1 MRDTVYVWIFD
12 GYADWQLALA
22 LCEIRRPGEW
32 RLRTLAAA
40 PGAVTSMGGLR
51 VLPDDKLTQWEPERS
66 ALLLLPGGHR
76 GAWADPAL
84 QQALR
89 LAHDAGATLAAIGQ
103 ATQALRLAGL
113 LDQADHAVAAAAPIA
128 NRAAGEA
135 AEVSVN
141 QAQRVIAASGMAYVE
156 FARAVIAALGLYDA
170 GDTAHWYRLFKHA
183 CPLPWPHAAAVSA

>member
-51 VLPDDKLTQWEPERS
+51 VLPDDNLTQWEPERA
-66 ALLLLPGGHR
+66 ALLLLPGGYR
-76 GAWADPAL
+76 GAWTDPAL

-89 LAHDAGATLAAIGQ
+89 LAHAAGATLAAIGQ

-113 LDQADHAVAAAAPIA
+113 LEVDPAVAP
-128 NRAAGEA
+128 GEVA
-135 AEVSVN
+135 HVSIN

-183 CPLPWPHAAAVSA
+183 RPLPWPHAAAVSA